1 MSRPFYTLDVF
12 TDQPLQGNPLAVVMD
27 AEDMTGERMQAVARE
42 FNLSETVFVLPPRNA
57 VNSARIRIF
66 TPARELP
73 FAGHPTV
80 GAAVLLAELRAPEI
94 LARQH
99 LGIVIE
105 EEIGLVQCTARKVAG
120 KTRASFDLPRLPAP
134 AGMPPSLPALA
145 AALRLAPAD
154 IGFANH
160 RPSQFSAGVAFSFV
174 PVRDLEAVAR
184 AWPDL
189 AAWDEAFGEDGAA
202 FVYTREAVQPASAF
216 HARMFAPGL
225 GMMEDPATG
234 SAVAAFAGVLQAFEA
249 YPDGDQT
256 VVVEQGFE
264 MGRPSLITLGLDIA
278 GGQLI
283 AASIGGGAVIVSRG
297 TLAL

>member
-27 AEDMTGERMQAVARE
+27 AEDMSGELMQAVARE
-42 FNLSETVFVLPPRNA
+42 FNLSETVFVLPPRDA
-57 VNSARIRIF
+57 VNSARLRIF

-105 EEIGLVQCTARKVAG
+105 EEIGLIHCTARKVGG

-134 AGMPPSLPALA
+134 AGTPADLQVLA
-145 AALRLAPAD
+145 AALRLAPHD
-154 IGFANH
+154 IGFDNH
-160 RPSQFSAGVAFSFV
+160 RPSLFSAGLPFCFV
-174 PVRDLEAVAR
+174 PVRDLDAAAR
-184 AWPDL
+184 AWPDP
-189 AAWDEAFGEDGAA
+189 AAWDEAFGEEGAA
-202 FVYTREAVQPASAF
+202 FVYTRETVQPGNGF
-216 HARMFAPGL
+216 HARMFAPGM
-225 GMMEDPATG
+225 GMTEDPATG
-234 SAVAAFAGVLQAFEA
+234 SAAAAFAGVLQTFEA

-278 GGQLI
+278 GGQL
-283 AASIGGGAVIVSRG
+283 AAGSIGGGAVIVSRG